1 MCQTEFEDD
10 FDDNFSIV
18 YKRHQEP
25 DCKHK
30 NSSHLLV
37 SNLSPTVCEEDLIE
51 LFSDIG
57 PVNHIAML
65 RNQRSAKIYFL
76 KERDPDRAAKFFHNR
91 QLDGCLMNC
100 QIPIW

>member
-10 FDDNFSIV
+10 FSIV
-18 YKRHQEP
+18 YQRDQEP
-25 DCKHK
+25 DYKHR
-30 NSSHLLV
+30 NSSYLLV
-37 SNLSPTVCEEDLIE
+37 SNLTPAICEEDLIE

-65 RNQRSAKIYFL
+65 RNQGSAKIYFL
-76 KERDPDRAAKFFHNR
+76 KQRDPDRAAKFFHNR

-100 QIPIW
+100 QIPIR

>member
-10 FDDNFSIV
+10 FSIV
-18 YKRHQEP
+18 YQRDQEP
-25 DCKHK
+25 DYKHK
-30 NSSHLLV
+30 YSSYLLV
-37 SNLSPTVCEEDLIE
+37 SNLTPAICEEDLIE

-65 RNQRSAKIYFL
+65 RNQGSAKIYFL

-100 QIPIW
+100 QIPIR